1 MTPDI
6 RIDLD
11 GRWSFNEARLMVRD
25 RTWSYWLNA
34 WLLVMLTAFGD
45 SALALTG
52 PLPDNIARAAQSLGI
67 EERAISIW
75 IQPVGGGEPLLSFNS
90 DEPRNPAS
98 TLKIVTTYAAL
109 EGLGPTYTWKTSVY
123 LDELDRD
130 GRVPGDLW
138 IRGSGDPYFV
148 TEEFWKL
155 AEGLRSRGVLRIDG
169 DLVFDNSFDK
179 QPDRVYNVPPHPMLV
194 NFNAVRFRVVPSD
207 DGQSVAVSAN
217 PPLPN
222 LELSNRL
229 KLRASPCQ
237 GYQRGVAVAVQDAEA
252 SRDKVLL
259 EGRFPSGCNEYS
271 LTRTVLQPESY
282 AYGLFDLY
290 WRQLGGELKG
300 AWRSQALPEGEREPF
315 YVHQSRPLGDLI
327 RLVNKYSNNV
337 MTRHL
342 ELTLGAELYGAP
354 ATLDKG
360 RRAIYEVLRRQ
371 GVETERLRIDNSAGL
386 SRDTLI
392 SARQMGQVLSAAWRS
407 NFMPEFVSSLSLAGL
422 DGTTRNR
429 FQGRRTRGRMHLKTG
444 RLDDVS
450 GIAGFVTADSGS
462 RYTVAVLVNGP
473 DAHRGLGEDL
483 QEVVL
488 DWVLAQ

>member
-1 MTPDI
+1 MKLRGLCLT
-6 RIDLD
+6 L
-11 GRWSFNEARLMVRD
+11 WSI
-25 RTWSYWLNA
+25 
-34 WLLVMLTAFGD
+34 LLPIQAGVAVAD
-45 SALALTG
+45 STG
-52 PLPDNIARAAQSLGI
+52 EKPLPEPVARAAGSLGI
-67 EERAISIW
+67 APADISIW
-75 IQPVGGGEPLLSFNS
+75 VQAVGAAQPLLAFNS
-90 DEPRNPAS
+90 NVPRNPAS
-98 TLKIVTTYAAL
+98 TLKVMTTYAAL
-109 EGLGPTYTWKTSVY
+109 EGLGPAYSWKTAVY
-123 LDELDRD
+123 IDELDRD

-138 IRGSGDPYFV
+138 IHGGGDPYFV

-155 AEGLRSRGVLRIDG
+155 AQGLRSRGVVRIEG
-169 DLVFDNSFDK
+169 DLVFDNSFFDLPAEDRGAFDS

-194 NFNAVRFRVVPSD
+194 NFNAVRFRVVPGE
-207 DGQSVAVSAN
+207 DGQTVSVSAN

-229 KLRASPCQ
+229 SLRSSPCQ
-237 GYQRGVAVAVQDAEA
+237 GYQRGVAVAVQDMQS
-252 SRDKVLL
+252 SRDRVLL
-259 EGRFPSGCNEYS
+259 EGRFPNGCAEYS

-300 AWRSQALPEGEREPF
+300 TWRAQVREVSDDKPF

-360 RRAIYEVLRRQ
+360 RRAIYEVLRQHGVDTQ
-371 GVETERLRIDNSAGL
+371 GLIIDNSAGL
-386 SRDTLI
+386 SRNTRI
-392 SARQMGQVLSAAWRS
+392 SVRQLAQVLEAAWQS

-429 FQGRRTRGRMHLKTG
+429 FHSPSARGRMHLKTG

-450 GIAGFVTADSGS
+450 GITGFVTAASGT
-462 RYTVAVLVNGP
+462 RYLVAVLLNGP
-473 DAHRGLGEDL
+473 DVHRGLGEDL
-483 QEVVL
+483 QEVLL
-488 DWVLAQ
+488 DWVLSQ

>member
-1 MTPDI
+1 MKVH
-6 RIDLD
+6 LY
-11 GRWSFNEARLMVRD
+11 RLCRRFV
-25 RTWSYWLNA
+25 LP
-34 WLLVMLTAFGD
+34 LLMCLCPSIAQAD
-45 SALALTG
+45 E
-52 PLPDNIARAAQSLGI
+52 LPESVSRAAQSLGLA
-67 EERAISIW
+67 ENTISIW
-75 IQPVGGGEPLLSFNS
+75 VAPVTGSEPILSFNS
-90 DEPRNPAS
+90 DTPRNPAS
-98 TLKIVTTYAAL
+98 TLKVVTTYAAL
-109 EGLGPTYTWKTSVY
+109 EGLGPAYTWKTRIY
-123 LDELDRD
+123 LDSMDRD
-130 GRVPGDLW
+130 GRVAGDLW
-138 IRGSGDPYFV
+138 IRGGGDPYFV

-155 AEGLRSRGVLRIDG
+155 AQGLRSRGITRIEG
-169 DLVFDNSFDK
+169 DLVFDNSFFDIPAEDRGAFDS

-194 NFNAVRFRVVPSD
+194 NFNAVRFRVMPTD
-207 DGQSVAVSAN
+207 DGSSVDVSAI

-229 KLRASPCQ
+229 KLRTSPCQ
-237 GYQRGVAVAVQDAEA
+237 GYQRGVAVAVSGAES
-252 SRDKVLL
+252 SRDQVLL
-259 EGRFPSGCNEYS
+259 EGRFPNGCSEYS

-300 AWRSQALPEGEREPF
+300 SWRAQPLPSGDLKPF

-342 ELTLGAELYGAP
+342 ELTLGAQLYGAP
-354 ATLDKG
+354 ATIDKG

-371 GVETERLRIDNSAGL
+371 GVDTERLRIDNSAGL
-386 SRDTLI
+386 SRDTRI
-392 SARQMGQVLSAAWRS
+392 SVRQLGEVLAAAWRS
-407 NFMPEFVSSLSLAGL
+407 NFMPEFISSLSLAGL

-429 FQGRRTRGRMHLKTG
+429 FQSRNTRGRMHLKTG

-450 GIAGFVTADSGS
+450 GITGFVTADSGA
-462 RYTVAVLVNGP
+462 RYVVAVLINGP

>member
-1 MTPDI
+1 MKLHLNHLCRRSVVLLLMWLCPSAAQAA
-6 RIDLD
+6 DLP
-11 GRWSFNEARLMVRD
+11 EAI
-25 RTWSYWLNA
+25 
-34 WLLVMLTAFGD
+34 G
-45 SALALTG
+45 
-52 PLPDNIARAAQSLGI
+52 RAAQSLGLPDST
-67 EERAISIW
+67 ISIW
-75 IQPVGGGEPLLSFNS
+75 VASVTGSEPILSFNS
-90 DEPRNPAS
+90 DIPRNPAS
-98 TLKIVTTYAAL
+98 TLKVVTTYAAL
-109 EGLGPTYTWKTSVY
+109 EGLGPAYTWKTRVY
-123 LDELDRD
+123 LDEMDRN

-138 IRGSGDPYFV
+138 IRGGGDPYFV

-155 AEGLRSRGVLRIDG
+155 AQGLRSRGVTRIEG
-169 DLVFDNSFDK
+169 DLVFDNSFFDIPAEDRAAFDS

-194 NFNAVRFRVVPSD
+194 NFNAVRFRVMPTE
-207 DGQSVAVSAN
+207 DGRSVNVSAN

-229 KLRASPCQ
+229 KLRSYPCQ
-237 GYQRGVAVAVQDAEA
+237 GYQRGVAVAVTDTVS
-252 SRDKVLL
+252 SRDRVLL
-259 EGRFPSGCNEYS
+259 EGRFPSGCSEYS

-300 AWRSQALPEGEREPF
+300 SWRAQPLPGDDLKPF

-342 ELTLGAELYGAP
+342 ELTLGAQLYGAP
-354 ATLDKG
+354 ATIDKG
-360 RRAIYEVLRRQ
+360 RRAIYEVLQRQ
-371 GVETERLRIDNSAGL
+371 GVDTERLRIDNSAGL
-386 SRDTLI
+386 SRDTRI
-392 SARQMGQVLSAAWRS
+392 SVRQLGEVLAAAWRS

-429 FQGRRTRGRMHLKTG
+429 FQSRNTRGRMHLKTG

-450 GIAGFVTADSGS
+450 GITGYVTADSGA
-462 RYTVAVLVNGP
+462 RYAVAVLINGP